1 MKNKDSKEKKLQ
13 TLSPDQQLMLKVF
26 SVICTEGLE
35 KDVAALFVPGV
46 STQSFMTGVERLSLD
61 GWISCDCRK
70 IYCGKLVAEEIQSIC
85 PVQTDGVVCL
95 LTALLKQI
103 ELRPLDDQLSRQPY
117 FVVARLLLNYVMS
130 QWNVLCRDDV
140 TLKALF
146 ARNVIAFATNA
157 ELSFYG
163 NKRQPV
169 AHIEDRC
176 DFMLLSFLKELYNNQ
191 PEGIVNRLKGQ
202 LYTSNFRYSD
212 AKRAFLDAARHA
224 DDEGALLLAEAA
236 MHENLGLWGSAFQ
249 YAYRAYL
256 WNQQNGSDDSNIE
269 VCLYLACLCGVMNAP
284 ESCRRWRDEAR
295 SLTGRRRIPYGH
307 PVSIRLKEA
316 EALLHPDSMPL
327 ALQILD
333 DAELETAR
341 LYGGEAPEM
350 GHIAIIR
357 SFIYDQAGQARKSNN
372 ASRRYVEVNH
382 FNYGFSIGDTAV
394 LYSEI
399 LSDNLLRGNHATT
412 ALYASRLRD
421 LHSGS
426 VYLAPVVRFCEEI
439 TNCAFH
445 YVGGDLPLSRQHLK
459 NARNIY
465 KRELQIS
472 QETKAEI
479 APVFHDGVIPEA
491 VLMTHCQK
499 MMNLYGVNICLS
511 EGNIREAEKMI
522 AICFAEATDSYEKL
536 SWMIQKGCLLVSSG
550 KAADGV
556 CLWRKI
562 LGMSPDAHRF
572 SLARDIADNASILDL
587 LTEAADFYAE
597 ALAADT
603 MAYGKESE
611 IADTFCSYAAVLQQ
625 AGWNAKAE
633 KLWKEAAPIIRS
645 MNDNDGLSMLYL
657 SWALACGGC
666 EAESLLHKA
675 LEFWE
680 PDPELYDETLSKIYH
695 CLCCVQANLGKRE
708 EAGVSARK
716 AINLFPGDYPPDLL
730 SEIADYI

>member
-1 MKNKDSKEKKLQ
+1 MNNKDSKEKYLL
-13 TLSPDQQLMLKVF
+13 TLSPNQQLMLKVF
-26 SVICTEGLE
+26 SMICTEGLE
-35 KDVAALFVPGV
+35 EDAAALFVPGV
-46 STQSFMTGVERLSLD
+46 NSQAFMADVERLSLE
-61 GWISCDCRK
+61 GYITCDCRK
-70 IYCGKLVAEEIQSIC
+70 IYCDKHVSEEIMAFC
-85 PVQTDGVVCL
+85 PFPADEAVSL
-95 LTALLKQI
+95 LTVLLKEI
-103 ELRPLDDQLSRQPY
+103 ELHPLDDMLSRQPF
-117 FVVARLLLNYVMS
+117 FVVARLLLSHVMS
-130 QWNVLCRDDV
+130 QWKRFCPNDA
-140 TLKALF
+140 TLKCLF
-146 ARNVIAFATNA
+146 AKNVIAFVSNA

-163 NKRQPV
+163 NKRQAV
-169 AHIEDRC
+169 TCIEDRC
-176 DFMLLSFLKELYNNQ
+176 DFKLLSFLNELYNNQ
-191 PEGIVNRLKGQ
+191 PDGIVNWLTGR
-202 LYTSNFRYSD
+202 LYTSNFRYKE
-212 AKRAFLDAARHA
+212 AKRSFLDASEHF
-224 DDEGALLLAEAA
+224 DDEGALLLAEAR
-236 MHENLGLWGSAFQ
+236 MQENLGLWGRAFQ

-256 WNQQNGSDDSNIE
+256 WNRKNRCGDENIE
-269 VCLYLACLCGVMNAP
+269 VCLYLACLCGLMSSP

-295 SLTGRRRIPYGH
+295 RLIGSRRIPYTH
-307 PVSIRLKEA
+307 PFSIKLKET
-316 EALLHPDSMPL
+316 EALLHLDSMPL

-357 SFIYDQAGQARKSNN
+357 SFIYDQAGQSRKSNN
-372 ASRRYVEVNH
+372 AYRRYVEVNH

-522 AICFAEATDSYEKL
+522 AKCFAEATDSYEKL

-611 IADTFCSYAAVLQQ
+611 IVDTFRSYADLLQR
-625 AGWNAKAE
+625 AGWDDKAE
-633 KLWKEAAPIIRS
+633 KLWKEAVPVIRS
-645 MNDNDGLSMLYL
+645 MNDNDGLAMLWL
-657 SWALACGGC
+657 SWAMARDGS
-666 EAESLLHKA
+666 EAESLLQKA
-675 LEFWE
+675 LSCWE
-680 PDPELYDETLSKIYH
+680 LAPELYDETLSKIYH
-695 CLCCVQANLGKRE
+695 RLCCVQSKLGKRE